1 MAMIGLVILWLIGVL
16 ISVGSAAFWIWML
29 IDCLTK
35 ESSEGNDKIV
45 WALVIV
51 FTHCLGAL
59 IYYIVRRPERIRTLG
74 A

>member
-1 MAMIGLVILWLIGVL
+1 MIGLVILWLIGVL